1 MEMLTLTEKLALL
14 GERINAPALT
24 DIILRSLH
32 FFDATIYLIL
42 FIVCSSW
49 DVLEKKRP
57 GFYIQVSLSCILNIS
72 RAIICVEVENKFLLN
87 TCIWIFEF
95 RIICKLLSFEFRKKS
110 NWLSYLTVVSTD
122 SFSLIILV
130 GKLSDKLLHN

>member
-42 FIVCSSW
+42 FIVRSSW
-49 DVLEKKRP
+49 DVLEKKKTWFLYP
-57 GFYIQVSLSCILNIS
+57 GFSFLYSKYLKSYNLCRSRKQILAEYLYLNFWIPYNLQATKFWIS
-72 RAIICVEVENKFLLN
+72 KEKQLTILFDRCFH
-87 TCIWIFEF
+87 
-95 RIICKLLSFEFRKKS
+95 
-110 NWLSYLTVVSTD
+110 WLFFPNYSSRQT
-122 SFSLIILV
+122 
-130 GKLSDKLLHN
+130 

>member
-32 FFDATIYLIL
+32 FFDATVYLIL

-49 DVLEKKRP
+49 DVLENKKDL
-57 GFYIQVSLSCILNIS
+57 VSIS
-72 RAIICVEVENKFLLN
+72 RFL
-87 TCIWIFEF
+87 F
-95 RIICKLLSFEFRKKS
+95 
-110 NWLSYLTVVSTD
+110 
-122 SFSLIILV
+122 LV
-130 GKLSDKLLHN
+130 F